1 MKPLNLES
9 YLPYRLSVASNKVSA
24 LIAKAYEVRF
34 GLTIPQW
41 RLLAILSE
49 GAPLSQQSLVSRTAM
64 DKVTVSRAAQAL
76 ITRGLVQSRPSEK
89 DRRAVELSLTAAG
102 ISIVQEVAPVALA
115 FEKSLIE
122 AIGAPA
128 AERLDIM
135 LRKLE
140 DQAEKLAKKAPARLG
155 N

>member
-76 ITRGLVQSRPSEK
+76 IMRGLVQSRPSEK

-122 AIGAPA
+122 AIGASA
-128 AERLDIM
+128 AERLEIM

-140 DQAEKLAKKAPARLG
+140 DQAEKLAK
-155 N
+155 

>member
-1 MKPLNLES
+1 MPSPPLNLES

-24 LIAKAYEVRF
+24 LISKAYEARF

-49 GAPLSQQSLVSRTAM
+49 GLPLSQQGLVSRTAM

-76 ITRGLVQSRPSEK
+76 ITRGLIQSRPSEK
-89 DRRAVELSLTAAG
+89 DRRAVELSLSPAG
-102 ISIVQEVAPVALA
+102 VAIVQEVAPVALA

-122 AIGAPA
+122 AIGAQA
-128 AERLDIM
+128 AEKLETM

-140 DQAEKLAKKAPARLG
+140 DQAEKLSD
-155 N
+155 

>member
-76 ITRGLVQSRPSEK
+76 IMRGLVQSRPSEK
-89 DRRAVELSLTAAG
+89 DRRAVELSLTASG

-122 AIGAPA
+122 AIGASA
-128 AERLDIM
+128 AERLEMM

-140 DQAEKLAKKAPARLG
+140 DQAEKLAK
-155 N
+155 

>member
-49 GAPLSQQSLVSRTAM
+49 GAPLSQQSLVNRTAM

-76 ITRGLVQSRPSEK
+76 ITRGLVQSRPSAK

-115 FEKSLIE
+115 FEKALIE

-128 AERLDIM
+128 AKRLDMM

-140 DQAEKLAKKAPARLG
+140 DQAEKLAK
-155 N
+155 

>member
-41 RLLAILSE
+41 RLLAIVSE

-76 ITRGLVQSRPSEK
+76 IMRGLVQSRPSEK

-122 AIGAPA
+122 AIGASA
-128 AERLDIM
+128 AERLEIM

-140 DQAEKLAKKAPARLG
+140 DQAEKLAK
-155 N
+155 